1 MTTEGNAA
9 EGTTAPT
16 TPPPD
21 AGAQGNLPDYKVLLE
36 QSEKEKVNWQ
46 SRFTGLQGKYQQ
58 EQAKWADDVV
68 KTTDLEAQLGEVSG
82 IREQLDLQVTGLQEQ
97 LDTAT
102 TEKEIS
108 ESQLDRLTIVT
119 TEFPKL
125 VPFLQDDLIPDDTG
139 DTLREKLN
147 KMTDRLGEVAD
158 ASQKKVIDNLS
169 EGATP
174 PPGGGTPPPEAPDLL
189 REATE
194 AMVAGDIDKY
204 NTLYDQ
210 YIAKSRGGS

>member
-1 MTTEGNAA
+1 MTIEDNAA
-9 EGTTAPT
+9 DPTTAPT

-21 AGAQGNLPDYKVLLE
+21 AGAQGNLPDYKALYE
-36 QSEKEKVNWQ
+36 QSEKDKTNWQ
-46 SRFTGLQGKYQQ
+46 ARFTGLQGKYQQ
-58 EQAKWADDVV
+58 EQTKWADDIT
-68 KTTDLEAQLGEVSG
+68 KMTDIESQLGDVSG
-82 IREQLDLQVTGLQEQ
+82 IREQLDLQVTGLKEQ

-108 ESQLDRLTIVT
+108 ESQLERLTIVT
-119 TEFPKL
+119 TEFPTL

-139 DTLREKLN
+139 EPLREKLV
-147 KMTDRLGEVAD
+147 KMTTRLEEAANVSHQQIVDDLA
-158 ASQKKVIDNLS
+158 

-174 PPGGGTPPPEAPDLL
+174 PPAGGANPPTAPDLMK
-189 REATE
+189 EATE
-194 AMVAGDIDKY
+194 AMIAGDIAKY